1 MIQRSLN
8 KKRQKGTL
16 AVPKEME
23 FLVKYLM
30 ENVAVVYVL
39 DVEGKLNALEEMK
52 KVIESTLCQ
61 HLTASKK

>member
-30 ENVAVVYVL
+30 ENGAVVYVF
-39 DVEGKLNALEEMK
+39 DVDRKTQCFRRNEK
-52 KVIESTLCQ
+52 SY
-61 HLTASKK
+61 